1 VTSHTLALT
10 IAYVA
15 SVFGVAAV
23 VPQILRTLRHPHMA
37 GVAPLSYA
45 VSILA
50 CTGFMIYGLRAD
62 VIPQIPGNVLLV
74 TGSIAIVL
82 LVPSH
87 LSRSRRALMLAAAM
101 TVVAVVAFHV
111 PVETAGFL
119 AFGISLF
126 SAWPQ
131 VVTTL
136 RGTREAAGVSLTTF
150 TLRLAAGLGWLAYA
164 VIARDVP
171 VIFSAGVMTGT
182 TLLVLA
188 VESSRR
194 TEPLLEDL
202 PILEPA

>member
-15 SVFGVAAV
+15 SVFGVSAV

-101 TVVAVVAFHV
+101 TVVALVAFRV

-131 VVTTL
+131 VLTTL
-136 RGTREAAGVSLTTF
+136 RGSREAAGVSLTTF

-164 VIARDVP
+164 VIAHDVP

-194 TEPLLEDL
+194 TESVLEDI

>member
-10 IAYVA
+10 IAYAA
-15 SVFGVAAV
+15 SLFGVAAV

-50 CTGFMIYGLRAD
+50 CTGFMIYGLRAE
-62 VIPQIPGNVLLV
+62 VLPQIPGNVLLV

-87 LSRSRRALMLAAAM
+87 LSRSRRALLLGAAM
-101 TVVAVVAFHV
+101 TTVAAVSFHV
-111 PVETAGFL
+111 PVQAAGFL

-150 TLRLAAGLGWLAYA
+150 SLRLGAGLGWLAYA
-164 VIARDVP
+164 VIDRDVP
-171 VIFSAGVMTGT
+171 VIFSASVMVGT
-182 TLLVLA
+182 TLLVLG
-188 VESSRR
+188 VESARR
-194 TEPLLEDL
+194 VEPVVGEI
-202 PILEPA
+202 PVLEPA

>member
-10 IAYVA
+10 IAYAASVLGVA
-15 SVFGVAAV
+15 SV
-23 VPQILRTLRHPHMA
+23 VPQILRTIRHPHMA

-62 VIPQIPGNVLLV
+62 VMPQIPGNVLLV
-74 TGSIAIVL
+74 SGSIAIVL
-82 LVPSH
+82 LVPSR
-87 LSRSRRALMLAAAM
+87 LSVPRRALLLALAVTA
-101 TVVAVVAFHV
+101 VALVSFRV
-111 PVETAGFL
+111 PVEAAGFL

-150 TLRLAAGLGWLAYA
+150 GLRLGAGLGWLAYA
-164 VIARDVP
+164 VIAHDVP
-171 VIFSAGVMTGT
+171 VIFSATVMTGT
-182 TLLVLA
+182 TLMVLA
-188 VESSRR
+188 VESARR
-194 TEPLLEDL
+194 TEPLLEEI
-202 PILEPA
+202 PVLEPA

>member
-10 IAYVA
+10 IAYAA
-15 SVFGVAAV
+15 SALGVAAV

-45 VSILA
+45 VSIVA
-50 CTGFMIYGLRAD
+50 CTVWMIYGLRAD

-82 LVPSH
+82 LVPST
-87 LSRSRRALMLAAAM
+87 LSRARRAVMLAAAM
-101 TVVAVVAFHV
+101 TVVTLLAFSV

-119 AFGISLF
+119 AFGIALF

-131 VVTTL
+131 VVTSL

-150 TLRLAAGLGWLAYA
+150 GLRLGAGLGWLAYA
-164 VIARDVP
+164 VLNHDWP
-171 VIFSAGVMTGT
+171 VTLSAVVMVST
-182 TLLVLA
+182 TLLVLGLEA
-188 VESSRR
+188 TRR
-194 TEPLLEDL
+194 AEPVLEATPVL
-202 PILEPA
+202 APA

>member
-1 VTSHTLALT
+1 MTSHTLALT
-10 IAYVA
+10 IAYAA

-87 LSRSRRALMLAAAM
+87 LSRSRRALMLVAAM
-101 TVVAVVAFHV
+101 TVVALVAFHV

-150 TLRLAAGLGWLAYA
+150 SLRLAAGLGWLAYA

-171 VIFSAGVMTGT
+171 VIFSAGVMTVT
-182 TLLVLA
+182 TVLVLA
-188 VESSRR
+188 VESARR
-194 TEPLLEDL
+194 TEPVLEQV
-202 PILEPA
+202 PVLEPA

>member
-1 VTSHTLALT
+1 MTSHTLALT
-10 IAYVA
+10 IAYAA

-62 VIPQIPGNVLLV
+62 VMPQIPGNVLLV
-74 TGSIAIVL
+74 IGSIAIVL

-87 LSRSRRALMLAAAM
+87 LSRSRRALLLATAM
-101 TVVAVVAFHV
+101 TAVAVVAFRV

-171 VIFSAGVMTGT
+171 VIFSAGVMTAT
-182 TLLVLA
+182 TVLVLA
-188 VESSRR
+188 VESGRR
-194 TEPLLEDL
+194 TEPVLEQI
-202 PILEPA
+202 PVLEPA

>member
-1 VTSHTLALT
+1 MTSHTLALT
-10 IAYVA
+10 IAYAA
-15 SVFGVAAV
+15 SVFGVASV
-23 VPQILRTLRHPHMA
+23 IPQILRTIRHPHMA
-37 GVAPLSYA
+37 GVAPLSYF

-74 TGSIAIVL
+74 SGSVAIVL

-87 LSRSRRALMLAAAM
+87 LSRMLRAALLVAAVTTV
-101 TVVAVVAFHV
+101 TVVSFNV
-111 PVETAGFL
+111 PVETAGFI

-150 TLRLAAGLGWLAYA
+150 SLRLAAGVGWLTYA
-164 VIARDVP
+164 VIARDAP
-171 VIFSAGVMTGT
+171 VIFSASVMVGT
-182 TLLVLA
+182 TLLVLG

-194 TEPLLEDL
+194 VEPVLEEI
-202 PILEPA
+202 PVLEPA

>member
-1 VTSHTLALT
+1 MTSHTLALT
-10 IAYVA
+10 IAYAA

-23 VPQILRTLRHPHMA
+23 VPQILRTLRHPHMT

-62 VIPQIPGNVLLV
+62 VMPQIPGNVLLV

-101 TVVAVVAFHV
+101 SAVALVAFHV

-150 TLRLAAGLGWLAYA
+150 SLRLAAGLGWLAYA

-171 VIFSAGVMTGT
+171 VIFSAGVMVGT
-182 TLLVLA
+182 TMLVLA
-188 VESSRR
+188 VESARR
-194 TEPLLEDL
+194 TEPVLEEI
-202 PILEPA
+202 PVLEPA

>member
-1 VTSHTLALT
+1 VDVHTLALT
-10 IAYVA
+10 IAYLA
-15 SVFGVAAV
+15 SAVGVAAV
-23 VPQILRTLRHPHMA
+23 VPQITRTLRHPHMA

-74 TGSIAIVL
+74 SGSVAIVL

-87 LSRSRRALMLAAAM
+87 LSVPRRAALLALAV
-101 TVVAVVAFHV
+101 TVVAVAAFSV
-111 PVETAGFL
+111 PVQAAGFL

-131 VVTTL
+131 VLTTL

-150 TLRLAAGLGWLAYA
+150 GLRLGAGLGWLVYA
-164 VIARDVP
+164 LLTVDVP
-171 VIFSAGVMTGT
+171 VIFSASVMVGT
-182 TLLVLA
+182 TVLVLA

-194 TEPLLEDL
+194 AVPVLEEL
-202 PILEPA
+202 AVLEPA